1 MLFIYFTGYVEME
14 EFELLCWNKS
24 VGLNVIDCFS
34 FLHVNISTNKN
45 KGLGITPWTKILS
58 ALTLGDCFGLSGIPS
73 DSEKHLKD
81 HGLPQ
86 SLPPPHP
93 PQLKEKLNAV

>member
-24 VGLNVIDCFS
+24 VSLNVIDCFS
-34 FLHVNISTNKN
+34 FLNANISTDKN

-58 ALTLGDCFGLSGIPS
+58 AGNFGRLHWPQWNSFRFRETLRGPCLGPS
-73 DSEKHLKD
+73 LCL
-81 HGLPQ
+81 LPTFC
-86 SLPPPHP
+86 S
-93 PQLKEKLNAV
+93 